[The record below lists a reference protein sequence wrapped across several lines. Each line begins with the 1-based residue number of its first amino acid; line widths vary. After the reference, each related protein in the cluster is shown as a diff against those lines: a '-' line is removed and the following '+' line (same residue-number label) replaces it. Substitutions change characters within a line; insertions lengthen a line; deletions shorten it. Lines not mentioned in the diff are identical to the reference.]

1 MIFSSGERN
10 DFLFVLLGL
19 NRCMMNNC
27 FNCGLFNIILGY
39 RGCYIFFHILLLT
52 HRCCHFY

>member
-27 FNCGLFNIILGY
+27 FNCGLF
-39 RGCYIFFHILLLT
+39 
-52 HRCCHFY
+52 